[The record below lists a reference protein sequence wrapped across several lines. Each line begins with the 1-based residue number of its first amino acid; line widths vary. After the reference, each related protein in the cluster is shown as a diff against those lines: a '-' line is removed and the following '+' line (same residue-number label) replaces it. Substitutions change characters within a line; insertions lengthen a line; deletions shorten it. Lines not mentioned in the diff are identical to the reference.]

1 RGIDFATGRESVD
14 RTDEIPSSQLFED
27 DSLKTFVVPLVNL
40 TPNRE
45 VVSAT
50 MPMFNLK
57 GSGLSPIQKRTQCHY
72 QKKTLHEIFPRRQS
86 TAGGRIVW
94 VYPSTTVKDC
104 VSVPCLPSWRQ
115 IDVAMPDFRR
125 AKRKRYVSY
134 FTLRRFVQKKCNP
147 SRRAHGG
154 TSLIKFAFNPS
165 LSAAIKKIEMR
176 GYSR

>member
-1 RGIDFATGRESVD
+1 MNLRVVERTQVACRRAVVEKRTRRCRSEKSDLLADANRGIDFATGRESVD

-72 QKKTLHEIFPRRQS
+72 QKKTLHEIFPRWQS
-86 TAGGRIVW
+86 TAGSR
-94 VYPSTTVKDC
+94 C
-104 VSVPCLPSWRQ
+104 HVSPPGAR
-115 IDVAMPDFRR
+115 
-125 AKRKRYVSY
+125 
-134 FTLRRFVQKKCNP
+134 
-147 SRRAHGG
+147 
-154 TSLIKFAFNPS
+154 
-165 LSAAIKKIEMR
+165 
-176 GYSR
+176 